1 MKKTTKALLMGA
13 LCMLIVGSAFCIA
26 GFCFGFTF
34 TEFAEA
40 VEQGRLEIH
49 VPFDANEELDGS
61 EAGGY
66 HTDSAEQAALMDT
79 DAEYSESFT
88 GIESLDLELSVAQC
102 TIILWSEEEFLVQG
116 SNLPAD
122 FQCRKDGKELEIDCG
137 EDDWKFW
144 ENHNGAVLELYV
156 PASQCLKKVEI
167 AAGIGEI
174 EVQDGFLL
182 CQKLSL
188 DSGVGACNLS
198 VDASEKVEIEG
209 GIGEVVLNLK
219 GKETD
224 FNFDL
229 DNGVGEVVIG
239 NSHLKQLGADEW
251 IDHDASKTVDIDNGI
266 GSITV
271 HFSEK

>member
-13 LCMLIVGSAFCIA
+13 LCMLIVGSAFCIT

-34 TEFAEA
+34 TEFAKA

-49 VPFDANEELDGS
+49 IPFGDIEEEDGS
-61 EAGGY
+61 DTGESR
-66 HTDSAEQAALMDT
+66 TESAERVVLLDT

-88 GIESLDLELSVAQC
+88 GIEALDLELSVAQC
-102 TIILWSEEEFLVQG
+102 TIVLWEEEEFLVQG

-156 PASQCLKKVEI
+156 PVSQCLKKVEI

-174 EVQDGFLL
+174 EVQDGFLW

-188 DSGVGACNLS
+188 DSGVGACNIS

-239 NSHLKQLGADEW
+239 NSHLKELGADEW
-251 IDHDASKTVDIDNGI
+251 IDHGASKTVAIDNGI
-266 GSITV
+266 GSIMI
-271 HFSEK
+271 HFSEE